1 MDANLQRSA
10 GAETQSV
17 RRSVRAHERR
27 TALPFRQRGTSGQ
40 QVGGGRAASAGI
52 GSGAAKSAG
61 AGQLTTATSAWK
73 SWYRYLRTGSRCE
86 RQKQFA
92 GGAGGFVVLVW
103 GSSMIAVTIMVVMT
117 IVIIMIIMITTA
129 VIASVTS
136 RIGVVSVLRVT
147 CAGNA
152 GVPGS

>member
-1 MDANLQRSA
+1 V
-10 GAETQSV
+10 E
-17 RRSVRAHERR
+17 
-27 TALPFRQRGTSGQ
+27 
-40 QVGGGRAASAGI
+40 
-52 GSGAAKSAG
+52 
-61 AGQLTTATSAWK
+61 
-73 SWYRYLRTGSRCE
+73 SWYRYLSTGSGCE

-103 GSSMIAVTIMVVMT
+103 GSSITIMT
-117 IVIIMIIMITTA
+117 IVIIMITTA

-136 RIGVVSVLRVT
+136 RIGVVPVIGMT

>member
-1 MDANLQRSA
+1 VE
-10 GAETQSV
+10 G
-17 RRSVRAHERR
+17 
-27 TALPFRQRGTSGQ
+27 
-40 QVGGGRAASAGI
+40 
-52 GSGAAKSAG
+52 
-61 AGQLTTATSAWK
+61 
-73 SWYRYLRTGSRCE
+73 WYRYLGTRGGCE

-103 GSSMIAVTIMVVMT
+103 GSCMIAVTIMIT
-117 IVIIMIIMITTA
+117 MIITA

-136 RIGVVSVLRVT
+136 RIVVVSVLRVT

>member
-1 MDANLQRSA
+1 VE
-10 GAETQSV
+10 G
-17 RRSVRAHERR
+17 
-27 TALPFRQRGTSGQ
+27 
-40 QVGGGRAASAGI
+40 
-52 GSGAAKSAG
+52 
-61 AGQLTTATSAWK
+61 
-73 SWYRYLRTGSRCE
+73 WYRYLGTRSGCE
-86 RQKQFA
+86 RQKKFA

-103 GSSMIAVTIMVVMT
+103 GSSMIAVTIV
-117 IVIIMIIMITTA
+117 IIMITTA

>member
-1 MDANLQRSA
+1 ME
-10 GAETQSV
+10 G
-17 RRSVRAHERR
+17 
-27 TALPFRQRGTSGQ
+27 
-40 QVGGGRAASAGI
+40 
-52 GSGAAKSAG
+52 
-61 AGQLTTATSAWK
+61 
-73 SWYRYLRTGSRCE
+73 WYGHLRTGSRCE

-92 GGAGGFVVLVW
+92 GGAGRFVVLVW

-117 IVIIMIIMITTA
+117 IVIIMITTA

-136 RIGVVSVLRVT
+136 RIGVVSVIRVT

>member
-1 MDANLQRSA
+1 ME
-10 GAETQSV
+10 G
-17 RRSVRAHERR
+17 
-27 TALPFRQRGTSGQ
+27 
-40 QVGGGRAASAGI
+40 
-52 GSGAAKSAG
+52 
-61 AGQLTTATSAWK
+61 
-73 SWYRYLRTGSRCE
+73 WYRYLGTRGGGE

-103 GSSMIAVTIMVVMT
+103 GSSMIAVTIMVIMT
-117 IVIIMIIMITTA
+117 IVIIMIAMIITA

>member
-1 MDANLQRSA
+1 MEGWNRD
-10 GAETQSV
+10 
-17 RRSVRAHERR
+17 
-27 TALPFRQRGTSGQ
+27 
-40 QVGGGRAASAGI
+40 
-52 GSGAAKSAG
+52 
-61 AGQLTTATSAWK
+61 
-73 SWYRYLRTGSRCE
+73 LRTGSRCE

-117 IVIIMIIMITTA
+117 IVIIMITTA

-136 RIGVVSVLRVT
+136 RIGVVPVIGMT
-147 CAGNA
+147 CAGNV

>member
-1 MDANLQRSA
+1 ME
-10 GAETQSV
+10 G
-17 RRSVRAHERR
+17 
-27 TALPFRQRGTSGQ
+27 
-40 QVGGGRAASAGI
+40 
-52 GSGAAKSAG
+52 
-61 AGQLTTATSAWK
+61 
-73 SWYRYLRTGSRCE
+73 WYRYLSTRSGCE

-92 GGAGGFVVLVW
+92 GGAGGFVVLLW
-103 GSSMIAVTIMVVMT
+103 GSSMIAVTIMITMT

-136 RIGVVSVLRVT
+136 RIGVVSVIRVT

>member
-1 MDANLQRSA
+1 ME
-10 GAETQSV
+10 G
-17 RRSVRAHERR
+17 
-27 TALPFRQRGTSGQ
+27 
-40 QVGGGRAASAGI
+40 
-52 GSGAAKSAG
+52 
-61 AGQLTTATSAWK
+61 
-73 SWYRYLRTGSRCE
+73 WYRYLGTRSGCE
-86 RQKQFA
+86 RQKKFA

-103 GSSMIAVTIMVVMT
+103 GSSMIAVTILVIMT
-117 IVIIMIIMITTA
+117 IVIIMIAMIITA